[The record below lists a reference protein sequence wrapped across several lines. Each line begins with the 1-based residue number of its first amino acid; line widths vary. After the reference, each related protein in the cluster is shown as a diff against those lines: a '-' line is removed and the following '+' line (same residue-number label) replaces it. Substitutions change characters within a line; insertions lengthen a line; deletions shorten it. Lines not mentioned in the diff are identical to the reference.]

1 MLDRLKSDRT
11 AICAILAL
19 LGGSIFGYAL
29 IGISSAALTVW
40 RCYYGLEARSEQ
52 NQWWIGTLFAIINV
66 GGIPY
71 GLIAG
76 NVMETFGRRRTTAMG
91 GGLLFVG
98 IFLSSIA
105 PTYWTQ
111 ALSRIITGVGIG
123 MMSSCVPVYIAEMAP
138 ADRRGTLQA
147 LFQVCVTLQ
156 ILFGNVAGYYIL
168 GENRDL
174 LPYQYCPLHNRGD
187 IALRNFLLLS
197 PGLLMSLALAVTALT
212 IMPESESWA
221 ASTSP
226 EKRSSSESRRLV
238 EESPATYGNYD
249 DPECHALAAEGDYP
263 RITRSIMGLLECP
276 QALVGAYMMAIA
288 QQATGINAV
297 MFYAPKFLAL
307 GGVQLKMLGSV
318 FVMFWN
324 FATTLLA
331 MFLVDRVGRRTLLLP
346 SLFLMAASLLA
357 MGPVYAAI
365 HAGYLGSIWCFVPLA
380 IFVTGFEVGPG
391 TLFGVILNEIF
402 PEEILPFG
410 APIVGTSSGI
420 FAMITTVV
428 FPPLELRL
436 GSGVFGIFGLITMV
450 IWVYMVFCLPETR
463 GLSRREIT
471 YKVTRPSWI
480 HLGKD

>member
-1 MLDRLKSDRT
+1 MELLDRLKSDRT

-40 RCYYGLEARSEQ
+40 RCYYGLEARTEE
-52 NQWWIGTLFAIINV
+52 NQWWIGTLFAIINI

-71 GLIAG
+71 GLVAG

-91 GGLLFVG
+91 GALLFVG
-98 IFLSSIA
+98 IFLSAVA

-168 GENRDL
+168 GANRDL
-174 LPYQYCPLHNRGD
+174 LPYQYCPLHSRGD

-197 PGLLMSLALAVTALT
+197 PGLLMSLALGVTAMT
-212 IMPESESWA
+212 IMPESDSWTPPGA
-221 ASTSP
+221 AA
-226 EKRSSSESRRLV
+226 KHNGESRRLV
-238 EESPATYGNYD
+238 EDSAPAYGNYD
-249 DPECHALAAEGDYP
+249 DPEVHAEGDYP
-263 RITRSIMGLLECP
+263 RITRSMAGLLECP
-276 QALVGAYMMAIA
+276 QALVGAYMMAVA

-331 MFLVDRVGRRTLLLP
+331 MFLVDKVGRRTLLLP
-346 SLFLMAASLLA
+346 SLFIMAASLLA
-357 MGPVYAAI
+357 MGPTYAAI
-365 HAGYLGSIWCFVPLA
+365 HAGYLGSGWCFVPLA
-380 IFVTGFEVGPG
+380 VFVTGFEVGPG

-436 GSGVFGIFGLITMV
+436 GSGVFGIFGFITMV
-450 IWVYMVFCLPETR
+450 IWVYMVICLPETR

-471 YKVTRPSWI
+471 YKVTRPSWV